1 VKRRLELRGTEA
13 GVSVIDDF
21 AHHPTAI
28 RESIGALRERRPG
41 QRIVAILEPR
51 SNTMKQ
57 GATRAQLPGSLAG
70 ADRVYCYSG
79 GVGWNVAETMTP
91 LGERVSV
98 HADLEA
104 MVDAIVAEAVE
115 GDQLLVMSNGGFG
128 GIHARLLQRLVER
141 GRRAA

>member
-1 VKRRLELRGTEA
+1 
-13 GVSVIDDF
+13 VIDDF

-28 RESIGALRERRPG
+28 RESIGALREQQPG
-41 QRIVAILEPR
+41 HRVVAILEPR

-79 GVGWNVAETMTP
+79 GVSWNVAETMAP

-98 HADLEA
+98 HSDLEA
-104 MVDAIVAEAVE
+104 LVEAIAASAVE

-128 GIHARLLQRLVER
+128 GIHTRLLQRLGDR